1 MKLLS
6 CPAHAA
12 REHRDLRIWAADLA
26 TSAVLCTCLFAPPGT
41 ISPHPFLGMRWLSLK
56 LTEIVAVLGLLRTWR
71 GFVINCGCRS
81 VWKTRV
87 PTPFLSVMVK
97 GAPGSFWGQKALQGE
112 LTTLADMKEQVNYKA
127 SFMISIIALQS

>member
-1 MKLLS
+1 MDT
-6 CPAHAA
+6 A

-41 ISPHPFLGMRWLSLK
+41 ISLHPFLGMRWLSLK
-56 LTEIVAVLGLLRTWR
+56 LTEIVAVLGLLRTRR

-81 VWKTRV
+81 VRKTRV